1 MDMASSL
8 KEKIYK
14 HWININKT
22 SAPSDINSSKEN
34 FFFSLCKFDKT
45 LSSQC

>member
-1 MDMASSL
+1 MAFSL

-14 HWININKT
+14 HWITINKT
-22 SAPSDINSSKEN
+22 SAPGDINSSREK
-34 FFFSLCKFDKT
+34 FFFSLCKFNKT